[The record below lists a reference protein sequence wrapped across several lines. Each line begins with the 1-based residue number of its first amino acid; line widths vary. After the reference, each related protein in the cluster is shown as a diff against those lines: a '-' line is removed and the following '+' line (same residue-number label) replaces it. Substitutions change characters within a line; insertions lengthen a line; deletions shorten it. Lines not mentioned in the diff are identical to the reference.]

1 MKIKG
6 AVLREPGMKYSI
18 ETLELDP
25 PKENEVLVKY
35 THTGYCHSDLHLL
48 KGEIPIK
55 MPLVAGHEGAGV
67 VEAVGPG
74 VTTVQ
79 KGDHV
84 GVTWMVP
91 CGHCPNCR
99 RGKGNI
105 CTTSFSYF
113 LEGMLL
119 DGTSRIRDAKGDV
132 VRHGNFVSCF
142 STHSVVPERAVIP
155 MPKEFPLE
163 QAALMGCCV
172 PTGWGSV
179 FNTAAFP
186 PGSPVAVY
194 CLGGVGLNILRAAAM
209 RHAYPLIAVDIEGSK
224 RELAMEFGATHFI
237 DSSKEDPVPAIQLLT
252 GGEKMDDGTIMGGG
266 AEYVFEAKGDPG
278 AIIQAYWS
286 TSIGGELIILGIT
299 PHDQTTDL
307 SLMLLPLHQKTIK
320 GNLYGAISTH
330 DDIPRLVNM
339 AMNHDLKLDKLITD
353 RFKLEEINDV
363 AEAMDKRQIK
373 GRWVCEID

>member
-1 MKIKG
+1 
-6 AVLREPGMKYSI
+6 
-18 ETLELDP
+18 
-25 PKENEVLVKY
+25 
-35 THTGYCHSDLHLL
+35 
-48 KGEIPIK
+48 
-55 MPLVAGHEGAGV
+55 
-67 VEAVGPG
+67 
-74 VTTVQ
+74 
-79 KGDHV
+79 
-84 GVTWMVP
+84 
-91 CGHCPNCR
+91 
-99 RGKGNI
+99 
-105 CTTSFSYF
+105 
-113 LEGMLL
+113 MLL

-179 FNTAAFP
+179 FNTAAFS

-194 CLGGVGLNILRAAAM
+194 CLGGVGLNVLRAAAM

-252 GGEKMDDGTIMGGG
+252 GGVKMDDGTIMGGG
-266 AEYVFEAKGDPG
+266 AEYVFEVKGDPG
-278 AIIQAYWS
+278 SIIQAYWS
-286 TSIGGELIILGIT
+286 TSIGGELIVLGIT

-330 DDIPRLVNM
+330 DDIPRLVKM

-353 RFKLEEINDV
+353 KFKLEDINDV

-373 GRWVCEID
+373 GRWICEID